1 MKKKKIFVLIL
12 VISIVFIINDKI
24 KDKEIY
30 YVNIN
35 ENHLEE
41 IGNNYHDDL
50 IKYYKE
56 NNLLEEVVEFNYE
69 KSRITEILNAIKEND
84 YIYINNKKHT
94 IQNALIK
101 SDLLVLEIGK
111 NDIDYSLGKKDEIDI
126 YNYLDTLLLDMD
138 NLLTEIRKYTKEKI
152 ILLEFKS
159 ENDYVTYFYQKLEKT
174 CKRKK
179 IDYINVDDNIKEKII
194 SEFDFSK

>member
-179 IDYINVDDNIKEKII
+179 IDCINVDDNIKEKII

>member
-179 IDYINVDDNIKEKII
+179 IDYINIDDNIKEKII

>member
-69 KSRITEILNAIKEND
+69 KSRRTEILNAIKEND

-179 IDYINVDDNIKEKII
+179 IDYINIDDNIKEKII

>member
-56 NNLLEEVVEFNYE
+56 NKLLE
-69 KSRITEILNAIKEND
+69 
-84 YIYINNKKHT
+84 
-94 IQNALIK
+94 
-101 SDLLVLEIGK
+101 
-111 NDIDYSLGKKDEIDI
+111 
-126 YNYLDTLLLDMD
+126 
-138 NLLTEIRKYTKEKI
+138 
-152 ILLEFKS
+152 
-159 ENDYVTYFYQKLEKT
+159 
-174 CKRKK
+174 
-179 IDYINVDDNIKEKII
+179 
-194 SEFDFSK
+194 

>member
-84 YIYINNKKHT
+84 YIYINN
-94 IQNALIK
+94 
-101 SDLLVLEIGK
+101 
-111 NDIDYSLGKKDEIDI
+111 
-126 YNYLDTLLLDMD
+126 
-138 NLLTEIRKYTKEKI
+138 
-152 ILLEFKS
+152 
-159 ENDYVTYFYQKLEKT
+159 
-174 CKRKK
+174 
-179 IDYINVDDNIKEKII
+179 
-194 SEFDFSK
+194 